1 MVADG
6 YCKKCGAIAD
16 VTPVESGALL
26 CDDCLDGNVTVA
38 AAAFKLIDKFE
49 SQGGIKYSQAGDRN
63 PENGSTDCSGWVCYL
78 SKSQGVEIP
87 NTTGPMY
94 KHFEKKDQL
103 HDTIEPSDVI
113 FWPGHA
119 GMYMG
124 VLHVKLDDAVAEKMG
139 LNKETI
145 EKQAQKDITVMDK
158 EVQKHASSK
167 DKMAWKNFRA
177 LLKGTERYYYKDGS
191 FHYVGPVISEASSG
205 VKKAANTPIRYFHS
219 NRFKGT
225 KPFGRIRKPKK

>member
-26 CDDCLDGNVTVA
+26 CDDCLGGNVTVA

-94 KHFEKKDQL
+94 KHFEKKTNF
-103 HDTIEPSDVI
+103 TILS
-113 FWPGHA
+113 
-119 GMYMG
+119 
-124 VLHVKLDDAVAEKMG
+124 
-139 LNKETI
+139 N
-145 EKQAQKDITVMDK
+145 
-158 EVQKHASSK
+158 
-167 DKMAWKNFRA
+167 RA
-177 LLKGTERYYYKDGS
+177 ML
-191 FHYVGPVISEASSG
+191 SSG
-205 VKKAANTPIRYFHS
+205 PGMPVCIWGCYM
-219 NRFKGT
+219 
-225 KPFGRIRKPKK
+225 